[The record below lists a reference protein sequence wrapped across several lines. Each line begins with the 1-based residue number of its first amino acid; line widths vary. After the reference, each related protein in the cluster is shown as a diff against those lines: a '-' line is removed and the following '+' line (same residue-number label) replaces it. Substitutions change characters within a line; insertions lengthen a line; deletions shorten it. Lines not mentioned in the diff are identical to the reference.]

1 MLDSERMEK
10 LVLDDAVEEAA
21 ILEVELLPA
30 PSHPNV
36 GPTTR
41 AVVHDIHIV
50 AAAWRTLHLLEYKAS
65 PSVVP
70 NVGSCGPDHAL
81 LGGREGPGNFEG
93 ESVGGPPIHRVR
105 DAIFQHLLKAWGG
118 IQ

>member
-1 MLDSERMEK
+1 MEK

-21 ILEVELLPA
+21 IREVELLPA
-30 PSHPNV
+30 PPSHPNV

-41 AVVHDIHIV
+41 AVVHDIHV
-50 AAAWRTLHLLEYKAS
+50 VPTARRTLHLFEYEAS
-65 PSVVP
+65 PGVVP

-81 LGGREGPGNFEG
+81 LGGREGPGYFEG
-93 ESVGGPPIHRVR
+93 ESVGGPPIPRVR